1 MVLHCPR
8 PWQHLV
14 FEHGP
19 SQALLLSGLAENLG
33 QFTRTNNIKAVVKRG
48 LYSIFC
54 IVTMNVLTRLV
65 EFELWREICTFL
77 CTGDWENG
85 RWTKYSQV
93 KRNCESHLSRAFLLS
108 SLLSFLF
115 FIIFLILKRFFFSF
129 FSFFFFFFDL
139 EEVLLAFTELISF
152 YRFHTFLRFT
162 MKACALLL
170 QKEKK

>member
-1 MVLHCPR
+1 MGKKSCDFFCSKEVRVQVGSAKAIGLVLCRGSDKRVVVPKAICIGLKGVPVWEHVLK
-8 PWQHLV
+8 LV
-14 FEHGP
+14 
-19 SQALLLSGLAENLG
+19 AL
-33 QFTRTNNIKAVVKRG
+33 QVVKRG

-129 FSFFFFFFDL
+129 FSFFFFWIWKRFFL
-139 EEVLLAFTELISF
+139 PLLNW
-152 YRFHTFLRFT
+152 
-162 MKACALLL
+162 
-170 QKEKK
+170 